1 MKKSILCLC
10 GLLFCIN
17 TANACEGGQVIT
29 GQYNNHSF
37 CVSDK
42 AMNWWSAHQWCRAQ
56 GYVLSTPDR
65 ACNYT
70 ISGRDYTWQ
79 DKQCINISARIF
91 WLDYVNEE
99 KKALAFVHGGCNYR
113 DLNYYYEV
121 KALCDMG
128 N

>member
-1 MKKSILCLC
+1 MKKSILFLC
-10 GLLFCIN
+10 GILFCIN
-17 TANACEGGQVIT
+17 TANACNGGQVIT
-29 GQYNNHSF
+29 GKFNNHSF

-42 AMNWWSAHQWCRAQ
+42 VMNWWSAHQWCRAQ

-70 ISGRDYTWQ
+70 LSGIDYTWQ
-79 DKQCINISARIF
+79 DKQCTNISATIF

-99 KKALAFVHGGCNYR
+99 KKALYFSHNNSGFETFDVLYSR
-113 DLNYYYEV
+113 